1 MFRSRQCLGFVA
13 TETLFNDQRDYSSKK
28 RQINHERCLA
38 CKTIS
43 IVLFAFYSLVSY
55 LASHRRE
62 RSHSNSEAS
71 ERSCHSIGGYC
82 LEFVVGVPH
91 IVFRTAIAAPQTCR
105 VATHTLF
112 RFLQF
117 VSKLGQLQRRP
128 TKEAT
133 KIENSTACSQREA
146 ATTIDAR
153 RRVGGVLEEI
163 RMVCSVLRS
172 SVCSLH

>member
-1 MFRSRQCLGFVA
+1 
-13 TETLFNDQRDYSSKK
+13 
-28 RQINHERCLA
+28 LA

-43 IVLFAFYSLVSY
+43 LVLFAFYSLVLY

-71 ERSCHSIGGYC
+71 ESSCHSTGGYC
-82 LEFVVGVPH
+82 LEFVVDVLH
-91 IVFRTAIAAPQTCR
+91 ILFRTAIAVPQTCR

-117 VSKLGQLQRRP
+117 VSKLGRLQRRP

-133 KIENSTACSQREA
+133 KRENSTTCSLRE
-146 ATTIDAR
+146 ATTIIGAR

-172 SVCSLH
+172 VCSLVIDVFCSAAKEQRRCDSSTVR